1 MVAVGWYFC
10 RKTLLKTMLHLPSVI
25 LASSSPRRR
34 QLLAQIGVQFTVVP
48 PDADESQLPDESPQ
62 QMVQRLAQ
70 LKARAVAGQQPTGLV
85 LGADTTVVL
94 NNAVLGKPTDPSDA
108 GRMLRNLSGKAH
120 TVFTGW
126 AIVDAATGAEVMG
139 CGSADVTFRP
149 LDDDEI
155 EAYVATGSPLDK
167 AGSYGIQDD
176 LGAVFI
182 ERIEGDYYTVVGLP
196 LAQVYC
202 ALRAIALQQ
211 SSLLR

>member
-1 MVAVGWYFC
+1 MI
-10 RKTLLKTMLHLPSVI
+10 HLPSVI

-34 QLLAQIGVQFTVVP
+34 QLLAQIGVRFTVIS
-48 PDADESQLPDESPQ
+48 PDTDETQLPDESPQ

-70 LKARAVAGQQPTGLV
+70 LKARAVASQQTHGLV

-94 NNAVLGKPTDPSDA
+94 NNVVLGKPTAPADA
-108 GRMLRNLSGKAH
+108 HRMLQSLSGNTH
-120 TVFTGW
+120 TVLTGW
-126 AIVDAATGAEVMG
+126 AIIDAATGAEAVG
-139 CGSADVTFRP
+139 CGNANVTFRT

-155 EAYVATGSPLDK
+155 AAYVATGSPMDK

-182 ERIEGDYYTVVGLP
+182 QRIDGDYYTVVGLP

-202 ALRAIALQQ
+202 ALRDMAHEEFEE
-211 SSLLR
+211 